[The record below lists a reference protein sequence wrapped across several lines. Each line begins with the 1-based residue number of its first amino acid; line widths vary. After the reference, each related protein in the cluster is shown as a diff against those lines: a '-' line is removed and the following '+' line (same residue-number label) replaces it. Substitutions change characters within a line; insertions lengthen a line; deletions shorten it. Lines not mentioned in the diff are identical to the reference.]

1 MSLLK
6 RLAGRSTEEQKER
19 IQVSG
24 AFRAAQRR
32 LLVRLAEEVDPKD
45 LAATDAGN
53 QGNPELRKKVV
64 RIVDGFLSGCP
75 DLSAAEQ
82 ERLREEVLNEV
93 FGYGPIQ
100 PLIDDDSIS
109 EIMVNGPDIVYVERR
124 GNIELT
130 DVVFADDE
138 HVKRVLER
146 IVSPLGRRIDESS
159 PMVDARLPD
168 GSRVNGVIP
177 PLSLEGPLITIR
189 KFRKTPLTTADL
201 IAGGTLSEEAVAFI
215 RAAVE
220 ARFNIVIVG
229 GTGSGKTTLLNVL
242 SGFIPERERIL
253 TIEDAAELKLQQ
265 PHVVRLEARPAN
277 IEGKGAIP
285 IRSLVKNA
293 LRMRPDRIIVGECR
307 GGEAFD
313 MLQAMNTGHDGSMT
327 TIHANSA
334 RDALARLE
342 SMVMMSGLELPLKA
356 IRDQIASAVDLL
368 VYQERLRDGTRRVMT
383 VTEITGME
391 GEIIQTQDL
400 FHFDLQG
407 FDEKGRVR
415 GRLRPTGIQPKHL
428 VKFELA
434 GVALPADCL
443 SGR

>member
-6 RLAGRSTEEQKER
+6 RLAGKSSEEQREKV
-19 IQVSG
+19 QVSG

-45 LAATDAGN
+45 INSAEGTG
-53 QGNPELRKKVV
+53 QGNGELRKKVV
-64 RIVDGFLSGCP
+64 RIVDSFLTENSGLSG
-75 DLSAAEQ
+75 AEQ

-100 PLIDDDSIS
+100 PLIDDESVS
-109 EIMVNGPDIVYVERR
+109 EIMVNGPDVVYAERR
-124 GNIELT
+124 GRIELT

-138 HVKRVLER
+138 HVKRVLDR

-168 GSRVNGVIP
+168 GSRVNGIIP
-177 PLSLEGPLITIR
+177 PLALEGPTITIR

-201 IAGGTLSEEAVAFI
+201 ISYGTLSEESVAFI

-220 ARFNIVIVG
+220 ARFNVVIVG

-242 SGFIPERERIL
+242 SGFIPENERIL
-253 TIEDAAELKLQQ
+253 TVEDAAELKLQQ

-285 IRSLVKNA
+285 IRSLVKNS

-334 RDALARLE
+334 RDALARME

-356 IRDQIASAVDLL
+356 IRDQIASAIDLL

-400 FHFDLQG
+400 FHFDHQG
-407 FDEKGRVR
+407 FDDRGRSR
-415 GRLRPTGIQPKHL
+415 GRLRPTGIQPKNL
-428 VKFELA
+428 AKFDLA
-434 GVALPADCL
+434 GVSLPADTLAC
-443 SGR
+443 R